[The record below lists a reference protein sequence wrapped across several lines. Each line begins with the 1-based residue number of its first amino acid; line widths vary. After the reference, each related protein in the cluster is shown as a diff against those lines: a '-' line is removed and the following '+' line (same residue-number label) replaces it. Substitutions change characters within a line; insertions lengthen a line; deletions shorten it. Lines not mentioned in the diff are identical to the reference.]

1 MSPIYLDNAATTCV
15 REDVANKMAD
25 ILKSTY
31 GNPSSTHS
39 VGRSSKT
46 ILEQCRKRIAS
57 HFNVKSSEIVFT
69 SGGTEADNLVLRS
82 AVCDLGVKH
91 IISSK
96 IEHHA
101 VGHTIEALQSSSQIK
116 VSYVHLTEKGE
127 VDVKHLEE
135 LLKNSSEKTLVSLMH
150 INNEIGTILDLK
162 LVAELC
168 KTYNALFHSDTVQ
181 SVGHYHL
188 DLQKIPIDFLAAS
201 AHKFHGPKGVGL
213 LWIDDKEK
221 IKPIITGGEQE
232 DHFRAGTENI
242 IGIYGMSLALKKSL
256 TLIKNGKDKE
266 VAELTK
272 YLRTQLKNELGSM
285 VKFNGPEESERR
297 LYNTINLCLVDM
309 NSRMLLRK
317 LDKKG
322 IYINVAS
329 ACQKT
334 AKSHVMEAIGI
345 SDKLS
350 QGSVRISLGLQNTKK
365 DVEIF
370 LREFIK
376 LVKEKKFQKKYVL
389 K

>member
-1 MSPIYLDNAATTCV
+1 MTPIYLDNAATTCV
-15 REDVANKMAD
+15 REDVANKMAE

-82 AVCDLGVKH
+82 VVCDLGVKH

-101 VGHTIEALQSSSQIK
+101 VGHTIEALKSSSQIK
-116 VSYVHLTEKGE
+116 VSYVHLTGKGE

-201 AHKFHGPKGVGL
+201 AHKFHGPKGIGFAFVRSGL
-213 LWIDDKEK
+213 GLQ
-221 IKPIITGGEQE
+221 PIITGGSQE
-232 DHFRAGTENI
+232 RGCRAGTESLHDI
-242 IGIYGMSLALKKSL
+242 VGLDESLAIAYTHLETEKQFISALKSYFINRLKS
-256 TLIKNGKDKE
+256 E
-266 VAELTK
+266 VP
-272 YLRTQLKNELGSM
+272 G
-285 VKFNGPEESERR
+285 VKFNGCCDDFEKSTYT
-297 LYNTINLCLVDM
+297 LVNVCLPVSADKAP
-309 NSRMLLRK
+309 LFLFQ
-317 LDKKG
+317 LDLKG
-322 IYINVAS
+322 IACSKGS
-329 ACQKT
+329 ACQSGSDKG
-334 AKSHVMEAIGI
+334 SHVLTEI
-345 SDKLS
+345 LS
-350 QGSVRISLGLQNTKK
+350 EDDLKKPSIRFSFSSYNTKEEL
-365 DVEIF
+365 DNV
-370 LREFIK
+370 
-376 LVKEKKFQKKYVL
+376 VDVL
-389 K
+389 KNLVLETA

>member
-1 MSPIYLDNAATTCV
+1 MTPIYLDNAATTCV
-15 REDVANKMAD
+15 REDVANKMAE

-201 AHKFHGPKGVGL
+201 AHKFHGPKGIGFAFVRSGL
-213 LWIDDKEK
+213 GLQ
-221 IKPIITGGEQE
+221 PIITGGSQE
-232 DHFRAGTENI
+232 RGCRAGTE
-242 IGIYGMSLALKKSL
+242 SLHDIVGLDESLTIAYTHLETEKQFISALKSYFINLLKS
-256 TLIKNGKDKE
+256 E
-266 VAELTK
+266 VP
-272 YLRTQLKNELGSM
+272 G
-285 VKFNGPEESERR
+285 VKFNGCCDDFEKSTYT
-297 LYNTINLCLVDM
+297 LVNVCLPVSADKAP
-309 NSRMLLRK
+309 LFLFQ
-317 LDKKG
+317 LDLKG
-322 IYINVAS
+322 IACSKGS
-329 ACQKT
+329 ACQSGSDKG
-334 AKSHVMEAIGI
+334 SHVLTEI
-345 SDKLS
+345 LS
-350 QGSVRISLGLQNTKK
+350 EDDLKKPSIRFSFSSYNTKEEL
-365 DVEIF
+365 DTV
-370 LREFIK
+370 
-376 LVKEKKFQKKYVL
+376 VDVL
-389 K
+389 KNLVLETA